1 MNKHFSSLINNI
13 RITLAIAWKD
23 ILDGFKNKI
32 VLTSVLTS
40 LFLVAFYSYLP
51 DLTNGDEQDRLVIWD
66 QTNSPEME
74 DMADLS
80 GFSVSVVS
88 ENAAF
93 LETIRDMDVPT
104 LGVVLEPDFLSQLP
118 QNRPL
123 TIQGYTPYWM
133 KTEEIS
139 KITIDV
145 ESVLSS
151 YFRRDVAI
159 KPTISTVFPVM
170 DSNANGK
177 SFIAMA
183 GLLIQVTVMGLSMAP
198 QLIVEEKEAKTLQA
212 VIVSP
217 ANLGHF
223 IFGKTLAVFFYTMLT
238 TAIGLIFLSPLI
250 IHWGFAVSSLIIG
263 MFAIITP
270 GILLGVL
277 LQSKQQI
284 SIWIWVMFFPTILP
298 FFFSIVRILPEGV
311 MRFVDWWPTVVLFR
325 LINTGFTLNPPFH
338 SYWKEGLYMILLSLI
353 LILFTIRVIRSKTL
367 KGK

>member
-1 MNKHFSSLINNI
+1 MKKHSLSFTNNI

-51 DLTNGDEQDRLVIWD
+51 DLTNNDEQDRLVIWD
-66 QTNSPEME
+66 QTNSP
-74 DMADLS
+74 DLDNLADLS
-80 GFSVSVVS
+80 GFSTSIVSDK
-88 ENAAF
+88 AAF
-93 LETIRDMDVPT
+93 LEIIRDMDVPT
-104 LGVVLEPDFLSQLP
+104 LGVVLESDFLSQLP
-118 QNRPL
+118 QNQPL
-123 TIQGYTPYWM
+123 TIQAYVPYWM
-133 KTEEIS
+133 KAEEIS
-139 KITIDV
+139 EITIDA

-151 YFRRDVAI
+151 YIKRDVI
-159 KPTISTVFPVM
+159 IEPTISTVFPVM

-183 GLLIQVTVMGLSMAP
+183 GLLIQIAVMGLSMAP

-223 IFGKTLAVFFYTMLT
+223 IFGKTLAVFFYTILT
-238 TAIGLIFLSPLI
+238 TAIGLIFLSPFI
-250 IHWGFAVSSLIIG
+250 IHWGFAISSLIIG
-263 MFAIITP
+263 MFAVITP
-270 GILLGVL
+270 GILLGVI

-284 SIWIWVMFFPTILP
+284 SIWIWVMFIPTILP

-311 MRFVDWWPTVVLFR
+311 MRFIDWWPTVVLFR
-325 LINTGFTLNPPFH
+325 LIKTGFTLNPPFQ
-338 SYWKEGLYMILLSLI
+338 SYWKEGLFMILFSLI
-353 LILFTIRVIRSKTL
+353 LILFTTRIIRSKTL